1 MKCSFSINAITYK
14 LSHLRLTVKLYY
26 QEKMSVL
33 TRVIALK
40 DFHERNFVPT
50 FFFFF
55 GLSDFGRFLPNIFC
69 EKMSLITSI

>member
-55 GLSDFGRFLPNIFC
+55 LAFPILVDFYQIYFVRR
-69 EKMSLITSI
+69 